1 MFKNFKKEFGDF
13 IMRGNVIDL
22 ATGMVIGAAFG
33 AIVNSLVKDIFNP
46 IIGIATAGIDF
57 SNLKIV
63 LKEAVEEVPEIAI
76 RYGEFLNAV
85 FSFLIIAFVIFW
97 VIKGF
102 NKLKKPEEPAPA
114 APAGPTEKELLA
126 DILAVL
132 KSK

>member
-57 SNLKIV
+57 SSLKIV
-63 LKEAVEEVPEIAI
+63 LKEAVEEVPEVAI

>member
-63 LKEAVEEVPEIAI
+63 LKEAVEEVPEVAI